1 MPLHSIRSGCGYRN
15 FSSSSACLPKN
26 VCRYSVSSV
35 SSRRGGSCGAQLLPN
50 FSSRS
55 ACNVGVGGAQRMSFG
70 SCQAGMS
77 GCGYGGSS
85 SGCGFGSGIGLG
97 AGLSLGGRGFGPCGA
112 FPQGCITPVTV
123 NKSLLAPIKLD
134 VDPAIQRLK
143 KEEKEQIKTLNNKFA
158 SFIDK
163 VRFLEQ
169 QNKVLETK
177 WCFLQEQ
184 KTAKFNF
191 EPLFEAYLC
200 NLRRQLDFLEC
211 EKARLEGERKT
222 MEDLVDEFKRK
233 YEEEI
238 HKRTAAENEFV
249 ALKKDVDAAFLK
261 KTELQSKVD
270 CLSDE
275 IAFLRSIY
283 EMEICQLQSQISDT
297 SVTVTMDNNRDLNL
311 DGIIADVKAE
321 YEDIARKSRAEAECW
336 YQSKYEEL
344 KVAAGKRGED
354 LRCTK
359 NEIADLN
366 RLINRLKGEIDNA
379 RAQRT
384 KLEAAISEAGDR
396 GEMAVNDAK
405 ITFIS
410 LFISLK
416 KTAITEAEERGEA
429 AVKDARNKLCELE
442 DALQKAKQNMACQ
455 LREYQEL
462 MNVKLALDV
471 EIATYRKLLE
481 GEECRF
487 AQSSLEKDQ
496 IRLRSC
502 NIVTLEQMYHKK
514 EHV

>member
-379 RAQRT
+379 RAQRC
-384 KLEAAISEAGDR
+384 KLEA
-396 GEMAVNDAK
+396 
-405 ITFIS
+405 
-410 LFISLK
+410 
-416 KTAITEAEERGEA
+416 AITEAEERGEA

-481 GEECRF
+481 GEECRL
-487 AQSSLEKDQ
+487 AGEGSDSVK
-496 IRLRSC
+496 ISVVTSTCGGAYNSC
-502 NIVTLEQMYHKK
+502 GSIGGGGFYGSGGSTCRGNYSCSGLDTPLIQLPKC
-514 EHV
+514 